1 MLTLTNRA
9 AEAVHA
15 LTLQA
20 DLPPE
25 TAGMRIVSHGAAQN
39 SGPGEL
45 TLALTP
51 GPQSGDEIVEQGT
64 ARVFV
69 EAETV
74 DALDHQ
80 ELDATTG
87 ADGAVRFLIA
97 PQP

>member
-1 MLTLTNRA
+1 MLTLTDRA
-9 AEAVHA
+9 AEAVHV

-20 DLPPE
+20 DLPPAS
-25 TAGMRIVSHGAAQN
+25 AGLRIVSRSAARN
-39 SGPGEL
+39 SGQREL

-51 GPQSGDEIVEQGT
+51 APMTGDEIVEQGT

-69 EAETV
+69 EAQTIET
-74 DALDHQ
+74 LDHQ

-97 PQP
+97 PQS